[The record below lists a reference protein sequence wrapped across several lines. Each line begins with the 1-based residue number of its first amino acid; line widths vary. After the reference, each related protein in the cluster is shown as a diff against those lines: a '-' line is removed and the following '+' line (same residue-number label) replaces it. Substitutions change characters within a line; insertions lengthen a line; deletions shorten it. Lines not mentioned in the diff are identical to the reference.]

1 MLTKKNP
8 IIGGLSFALAVF
20 YTVPWLTLA
29 DQSQRIIQSDV
40 PHYERRLAFLFITVF
55 LTALLLLGFNLIWKK
70 DLAKKLL
77 LSPAKANFLNVV
89 IVVVLALLTN
99 ILIAKYFPNEI
110 KRPLFL
116 HYFFRN
122 TVIAILAMLVGRA
135 FELIGTLENVKTIV
149 VSLQKEKLE
158 TEIEILKAQMNPH
171 FFFNSMSTLK
181 VLIRENSQGAV
192 EFVDRLSG
200 TFRYFLEKKH
210 EDSVILKEELVHV
223 ESYLYVLK
231 KRFGDGLDFKISL
244 SESEMNGRVLH
255 FSLWSAVE
263 NALKH
268 NRINSEKP
276 LRIEIFRQG
285 NAVRVRNSINKKF
298 TDGDGI
304 GLSNLRKRYKLR
316 NAGDIGIQETNEYF
330 EIAVPVI

>member
-1 MLTKKNP
+1 
-8 IIGGLSFALAVF
+8 
-20 YTVPWLTLA
+20 
-29 DQSQRIIQSDV
+29 
-40 PHYERRLAFLFITVF
+40 
-55 LTALLLLGFNLIWKK
+55 
-70 DLAKKLL
+70 
-77 LSPAKANFLNVV
+77 
-89 IVVVLALLTN
+89 
-99 ILIAKYFPNEI
+99 
-110 KRPLFL
+110 
-116 HYFFRN
+116 
-122 TVIAILAMLVGRA
+122 
-135 FELIGTLENVKTIV
+135 
-149 VSLQKEKLE
+149 
-158 TEIEILKAQMNPH
+158 MNPH

-304 GLSNLRKRYKLR
+304 GLSNL
-316 NAGDIGIQETNEYF
+316 
-330 EIAVPVI
+330 